1 MMERSDFMDI
11 ENTLNRAYAHWLK
24 DGIFEIGLGVLF
36 TGVGALRA
44 IIHFAGQ
51 KSAAYYWLS
60 GGLLVFMI
68 GVAWGG
74 KRFGEALKERIT
86 YPRTGYMAFK
96 PRTYNIKNILAFI
109 ALLIFG
115 GILGGMLG
123 ILSTQPNQQEIGGI
137 VPITQGIVGALA
149 FTFAAQR
156 IELKRFYYLAVFSLG
171 IGLVIGALGVGVV
184 LGGSF
189 FYLSIGLALVVT
201 GSVALVQFLRS
212 HEPVDLNGESQ

>member
-1 MMERSDFMDI
+1 
-11 ENTLNRAYAHWLK
+11 
-24 DGIFEIGLGVLF
+24 
-36 TGVGALRA
+36 
-44 IIHFAGQ
+44 
-51 KSAAYYWLS
+51 
-60 GGLLVFMI
+60 MI

-96 PRTYNIKNILAFI
+96 PRTYNYKNILAFI

-137 VPITQGIVGALA
+137 VPIVMSIVGALA
-149 FTFAAQR
+149 FTYVARR
-156 IELKRFYYLAVFSLG
+156 IEVNRFYYLAAFSIG

-184 LGGSF
+184 LGLSF
-189 FYLSIGLALVVT
+189 FYLSIGLALVVS
-201 GSVALVQFLRS
+201 GCVALAQFLRS

>member
-1 MMERSDFMDI
+1 MDT

-24 DGIFEIGLGVLF
+24 DGIFEIGLGILF

-60 GGLLVFMI
+60 GGLLAFMI

-96 PRTYNIKNILAFI
+96 PRTYNYKNILAI
-109 ALLIFG
+109 LALLIFG

-123 ILSTQPNQQEIGGI
+123 ILSTQPNQQKIGVF
-137 VPITQGIVGALA
+137 VPIVMGIVGALA
-149 FTFAAQR
+149 FTYAAQR
-156 IELKRFYYLAVFSLG
+156 VEVKRLYYLAAFSIG

-184 LGGSF
+184 LGVSF
-189 FYLSIGLALVVT
+189 FYLSIGLALVVS
-201 GSVALVQFLRS
+201 GCVALVQYLRS